1 MSGIQLYNYDL
12 DENCYRVRLA
22 LSMLGI
28 ACKTV
33 AMNAFPGNE
42 HKAPAFLAIN
52 PLGTLPV
59 LKDEELTLFGAEA
72 ILCHLARAHG
82 GDTGLLPAHGDAYA
96 QVMQWLFFSAG
107 ELSVTVEA
115 RGNALLDQPGDAV
128 ALRAGAR
135 RVLRVMDDHM
145 TARGHAGADWF
156 VGEHA
161 TLADIALF
169 PAFALSRDYGV
180 DHDEY
185 PALRRWGRRFRTLPG
200 FLTMPGIPDYH

>member
-22 LSMLGI
+22 LSMLGL
-28 ACKTV
+28 AYKTV

-59 LKDEELTLFGAEA
+59 LKDEEFTLFGAEA

-82 GDTGLLPAHGDAYA
+82 SDTGLLPMDGDAYA

-107 ELSVTVEA
+107 ELSVAVTA